1 MAAEAVAR
9 YLGSK
14 AIVAATLS
22 GDTARYASMARP
34 ACAVVGLSP
43 LEATRRRMALY
54 RGVRPMAINDM
65 KDTEA
70 LAEAARSA
78 VRSLVKDGPGIA
90 VLVYGE
96 PVGAGVKANTVRL
109 VDVGTVG
116 DE

>member
-14 AIVAATLS
+14 AVAAATLS

-34 ACAVVGLSP
+34 ACAIVGLSP

-54 RGVRPMAINDM
+54 RGVHPMAIDDM

-70 LAEAARSA
+70 LADA
-78 VRSLVKDGPGIA
+78 VRRAVGSLFEGDAGIA

-96 PVGAGVKANTVRL
+96 PVGTGVKANTVRL
-109 VDVGTVG
+109 VSVGPG
-116 DE
+116 GNQ